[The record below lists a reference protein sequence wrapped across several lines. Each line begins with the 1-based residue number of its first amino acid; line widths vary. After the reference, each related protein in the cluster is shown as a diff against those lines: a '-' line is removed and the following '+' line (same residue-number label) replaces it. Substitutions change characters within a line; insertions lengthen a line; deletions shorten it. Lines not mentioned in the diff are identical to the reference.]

1 MKNSKWQ
8 WFRNSLQVNIE
19 VNVVAKRRDS
29 FSYWYINRYSDEVV
43 SLAASKSTCNH
54 SSHCILVR
62 GGLRVVKLPRGVLV
76 VQIYQR
82 CMVSDDTPIPR
93 FYNPTMSANLDD
105 NEHHPLP
112 AT

>member
-1 MKNSKWQ
+1 M
-8 WFRNSLQVNIE
+8 
-19 VNVVAKRRDS
+19 
-29 FSYWYINRYSDEVV
+29 
-43 SLAASKSTCNH
+43 
-54 SSHCILVR
+54 
-62 GGLRVVKLPRGVLV
+62 

-112 AT
+112 ASVTAPDLITINYGSFLCRVGGAWGESLMHRE